1 MSAVYNLSLVTKLGV
16 DNRGYVDKRFECFLG
31 VIYQPRVNLTLD
43 EGLRFGLNSYAE
55 NFYYITSGL
64 VFDVD

>member
-31 VIYQPRVNLTLD
+31 VIYQP
-43 EGLRFGLNSYAE
+43 G
-55 NFYYITSGL
+55 IT
-64 VFDVD
+64 

>member
-31 VIYQPRVNLTLD
+31 GYISARDNLTLD
-43 EGLRFGLNSYAE
+43 EGLRFGLNSYAG
-55 NFYYITSGL
+55 NFYYITSSL

>member
-1 MSAVYNLSLVTKLGV
+1 MSAVYNLSLMTKLGV
-16 DNRGYVDKRFECFLG
+16 DIRGHADKRFEGVLG
-31 VIYQPRVNLTLD
+31 VIYQPGVNLTLD
-43 EGLRFGLNSYAE
+43 VGLGFGLNSYGE